1 MATLFSQVE
10 AMHAKFGIKYTGAPR
25 ALSVEERV
33 FRETCLAEELAEYH
47 EAKTLEDEFDAL
59 LDLLVFTLGTIQRQ
73 GFPLEPGF
81 NRVMAANMQKELATT
96 ASASKRNFQIDL
108 VKPIGWTAP
117 DLRDLVAT
125 PEAQ

>member
-25 ALSVEERV
+25 ALSVEERA
-33 FRETCLAEELAEYH
+33 FREVCLAEELAEYH
-47 EAKTLEDEFDAL
+47 NATTLEDQFDAL

-73 GFPLEPGF
+73 GFPLESGF

-96 ASASKRNFQIDL
+96 ALASKRNFQIDL

-125 PEAQ
+125 TEAI